1 MLHAERPRRVKRLFL
16 GASTV
21 AAGLI
26 VAYLVVGYMVAAR
39 LSAPVRRPNG
49 SPLTRA

>member
-1 MLHAERPRRVKRLFL
+1 MLHAEGPRRVKRLFL